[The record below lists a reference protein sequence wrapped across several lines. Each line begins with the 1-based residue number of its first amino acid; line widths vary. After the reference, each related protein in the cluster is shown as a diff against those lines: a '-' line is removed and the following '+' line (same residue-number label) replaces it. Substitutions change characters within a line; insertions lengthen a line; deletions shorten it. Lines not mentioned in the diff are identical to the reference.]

1 MKSLLGK
8 LGVILFIGLAIFS
21 LISILL
27 LCYNAEAATKGFDV
41 QFVVPAANELT
52 DQVKSYGTRELRAL
66 HDVKLIDADPNLSA
80 YFISIYPVPMKL
92 IDGRDWA
99 VVVSYVIE
107 KDHIIDH
114 GVLTGSP
121 DQLKSLVEKI
131 IAYFDTKW
139 LEPKR
144 HK

>member
-1 MKSLLGK
+1 MKYK
-8 LGVILFIGLAIFS
+8 YIIFA

-27 LCYNAEAATKGFDV
+27 LSYSAEASDAIFKV
-41 QFVVPAANELT
+41 QFVVPAANEFT

-80 YFISIYPVPMKL
+80 YHISIYPVSL
-92 IDGRDWA
+92 TLSTGITSG

-107 KDHIIDH
+107 KDGIIEH
-114 GVLTGSP
+114 AVLIGP
-121 DQLKSLVEKI
+121 PNQLKSLVEKI
-131 IAYFDTKW
+131 IAHFDTKW

>member
-1 MKSLLGK
+1 MKCK
-8 LGVILFIGLAIFS
+8 IVIFG
-21 LISILL
+21 LISILFL
-27 LCYNAEAATKGFDV
+27 TYSAEAASKQFDV
-41 QFVVPAANELT
+41 QFVVPAANDLT

-66 HDVKLIDADPNLSA
+66 HDVKLIGADPNLSA
-80 YFISIYPVPMKL
+80 YHISIYPVSL
-92 IDGRDWA
+92 TLSTGITSG

-107 KDHIIDH
+107 KDGIIEH
-114 GVLTGSP
+114 AVLIGSP

>member
-1 MKSLLGK
+1 MKYK
-8 LGVILFIGLAIFS
+8 YRIFG

-27 LCYNAEAATKGFDV
+27 LSYNAEAADAKFKV

-66 HDVKLIDADPNLSA
+66 HDVKLVGADPNMSA
-80 YFISIYPVPMKL
+80 YHISIYPVSL
-92 IDGRDWA
+92 TLSTGITTG

-107 KDHIIDH
+107 KDGIIEH
-114 GVLTGSP
+114 AVLTGSS
-121 DQLKSLVEKI
+121 DQLKSLIEKI
-131 IAYFDTKW
+131 IAHFDTKW

>member
-1 MKSLLGK
+1 MKYK
-8 LGVILFIGLAIFS
+8 YIIFG

-27 LCYNAEAATKGFDV
+27 LSYNAEAATKQFDV
-41 QFVVPAANELT
+41 QFVVPATNELT

-66 HDVKLIDADPNLSA
+66 HDVKLIGADPNLSA
-80 YFISIYPVPMKL
+80 YHISIYPVSLKL
-92 IDGRDWA
+92 ANGMNWA

-107 KDHIIDH
+107 KDGLIEHA
-114 GVLTGSP
+114 VLTDSP

-131 IAYFDTKW
+131 IAHFDTKW

>member
-1 MKSLLGK
+1 MKYK
-8 LGVILFIGLAIFS
+8 IVILGLIT
-21 LISILL
+21 ILFL
-27 LCYNAEAATKGFDV
+27 TYSAEAATKQFDV
-41 QFVVPAANELT
+41 QFVVDPTNELT

-66 HDVKLIDADPNLSA
+66 RDVNIIGADPNLSA
-80 YFISIYPVPMKL
+80 YFISIYPVSLKL
-92 IDGRDWA
+92 ANGMTWA

-107 KDHIIDH
+107 KDGIIEH
-114 GVLTGSP
+114 AVLTGSP

-131 IAYFDTKW
+131 IAHFDTKW

>member
-1 MKSLLGK
+1 MKYK
-8 LGVILFIGLAIFS
+8 YIIFG

-27 LCYNAEAATKGFDV
+27 QSYNAEAATKQFDV

-52 DQVKSYGTRELRAL
+52 DQVKSYGARELRAL
-66 HDVKLIDADPNLSA
+66 HDVKLIGADPNLSA
-80 YFISIYPVPMKL
+80 YHISIYPVSLKL
-92 IDGRDWA
+92 ANGITLA

-107 KDHIIDH
+107 KDGNIEHA
-114 GVLTGSP
+114 VLIGSP

-131 IAYFDTKW
+131 IAYFDTRW